1 MVVSI
6 QHLAFATVVGLSL
19 TLGSTSVLAQ
29 AQAPQPTDLV
39 AKAKTFT
46 VQRSELDEA
55 FGRHEQELLNTGRMV
70 RDDEREKVRSAILD
84 RLIFLKLL
92 TAKATPEDRTK
103 GEANAKKAIQDVR
116 TRAGTDSGFK
126 RLLQR
131 AGLDE
136 PTFARLKQEE
146 QIVLVVLD
154 RLVKSQ
160 IQISDEAVA
169 KYYNEEPGK
178 FERPEM
184 VKVAH
189 VLLTTRDPV
198 TGKDVPDEIKK
209 AKRAKIEE
217 LLKRLQKGDD
227 FAKIAKENSEDLGS
241 RANGGEITL
250 ARGQT
255 VVEFEAAAA
264 ALKAGEL
271 SGVVT
276 SQFGYHII
284 KGIERKPASRLSLA
298 ETSKDIR
305 EFLIQKEFEK
315 RIPEFTEQ
323 LKKEAGLEP
332 LPVTAAGPAK

>member
-1 MVVSI
+1 MVSV
-6 QHLAFATVVGLSL
+6 SL
-19 TLGSTSVLAQ
+19 TLGSISVCAQ
-29 AQAPQPTDLV
+29 APTPQPTDVV

-55 FGRHEQELLNTGRMV
+55 FGRHEQELINTGRLV
-70 RDDEREKVRSAILD
+70 RDDERDKVRSAILD

-92 TAKATPEDRTK
+92 TAKATPEDRTQ
-103 GEANAKKAIQDVR
+103 GEANAKKAMEDVR
-116 TRAGTDSGFK
+116 NRAGTDSGFK

-136 PTFARLKQEE
+136 PTFVRLKQEE

-169 KYYNEEPGK
+169 KYYNDEPAK
-178 FERPEM
+178 FERPELI
-184 VKVAH
+184 KVAH

-198 TGKDVPDEIKK
+198 TGKDIPEELKK
-209 AKRAKIEE
+209 AKRAKIDA
-217 LLKRLQKGDD
+217 LLQRLQKGED
-227 FAKIAKENSEDLGS
+227 FAKIAKENSEDTGS

-255 VVEFEAAAA
+255 VVEFETAAA

-305 EFLIQKEFEK
+305 EFLVQKEFEK

-323 LKKEAGLEP
+323 LKKEAGLELLAAP
-332 LPVTAAGPAK
+332 AAGPAK